1 MIYKHFLLITAVAF
15 GLAYAITPLFIKIAK
30 KFKILDRPDSRKAHA
45 SPTPTLGGVVIYLAF
60 SIAIIAALRINP
72 VFHSELAMYTPGL
85 LIGSL
90 ALVIFGVL
98 HDTRDM
104 PASVKLFG
112 QIMVAVII
120 FLSGIRIEA
129 ITNPFGGGE
138 FILAYPL
145 SLIATVVW
153 IVALINAINLIDG
166 LDGLAAGITCISCIV
181 LFLIALMK
189 NDFGSMFICLALA
202 ASCLGFL
209 RYNFYPAKI
218 FMGDA
223 GSMFLGLIL
232 GVISIQGINKMAITV
247 ALMIPITVLA
257 IPIYDTILAII
268 RRFVS
273 NKHIFKPD
281 RQHIHYRLLDMGV
294 THRHVVML
302 LYFIGI
308 YFGIIAFLIILLP
321 VKFAF
326 VALLLLTM
334 GVFMGVR
341 AIAFVEQRVK
351 SIK

>member
-1 MIYKHFLLITAVAF
+1 
-15 GLAYAITPLFIKIAK
+15 
-30 KFKILDRPDSRKAHA
+30 
-45 SPTPTLGGVVIYLAF
+45 
-60 SIAIIAALRINP
+60 
-72 VFHSELAMYTPGL
+72 
-85 LIGSL
+85 
-90 ALVIFGVL
+90 
-98 HDTRDM
+98 
-104 PASVKLFG
+104 
-112 QIMVAVII
+112 
-120 FLSGIRIEA
+120 
-129 ITNPFGGGE
+129 
-138 FILAYPL
+138 
-145 SLIATVVW
+145 
-153 IVALINAINLIDG
+153 
-166 LDGLAAGITCISCIV
+166 
-181 LFLIALMK
+181 
-189 NDFGSMFICLALA
+189 
-202 ASCLGFL
+202 
-209 RYNFYPAKI
+209 
-218 FMGDA
+218 
-223 GSMFLGLIL
+223 MFLGLIL